1 MFTKYSVI
9 LVGLVCMIGLYFIQ
23 KFLCQFQNKLIGI
36 VLPLLFFILSFYIS
50 IPNFN
55 KHFTYN
61 LVMEPSFH
69 LSSYLFFFFCSPWHF
84 QLNIGK
90 AIDIVKQFTFK
101 ITWEEYYICG
111 LFSDSLL

>member
-1 MFTKYSVI
+1 MFTNYSVI

-55 KHFTYN
+55 KAFYIQFSYGAFVSSIILFVILLLFT
-61 LVMEPSFH
+61 MA
-69 LSSYLFFFFCSPWHF
+69 LS
-84 QLNIGK
+84 
-90 AIDIVKQFTFK
+90 V
-101 ITWEEYYICG
+101 EYWK
-111 LFSDSLL
+111 SNRHS

>member
-1 MFTKYSVI
+1 MFTNYSVI

-50 IPNFN
+50 IPNFH
-55 KHFTYN
+55 KAFYIQFSYGAFVSSIILFVFLLLFTMA
-61 LVMEPSFH
+61 L
-69 LSSYLFFFFCSPWHF
+69 F

-101 ITWEEYYICG
+101 IT
-111 LFSDSLL
+111 